1 MGLGPA
7 MTDGI
12 GRILVASLHQSIG
25 DVLPMR
31 LEYYEHWLTPT
42 GMREGRTGL
51 APLNA
56 VLSFLRQE
64 GETPYDRVMAAAG
77 QYSAEWAHAEH
88 RVPGG
93 LVLALPKRVRL
104 TVALRRARRLA
115 RAAFDSTRATARVRR
130 DAATLDIRDSI
141 FCTVREPWPW
151 PTCRYFAAAAQRQL
165 ELLELDGAVS
175 IEQCRA
181 MGADV
186 CRLRLS
192 RPRGRT

>member
-1 MGLGPA
+1 MRTA

-51 APLNA
+51 APLGA
-56 VLSFLRQE
+56 VLSFLRLE
-64 GETPYDRVMAAAG
+64 GMEPYDRVMTQAG
-77 QYSAEWAHAEH
+77 EYSADWAHAEH
-88 RVPGG
+88 RVPSR
-93 LVLALPKRVRL
+93 LVLALPRRL
-104 TVALRRARRLA
+104 RLQVALRRARQLT
-115 RAAFDSTRATARVRR
+115 RAAFEKSRATARVRR

-141 FCTVREPWPW
+141 FCGMREAWPW
-151 PTCRYFAAAAQRQL
+151 PTCRYFAAAARRQL
-165 ELLELDGAVS
+165 QLLDLDGEVA

-181 MGADV
+181 MGAQT

-192 RPRGRT
+192 RNGGGA